1 MGEQLPQPLDC
12 SETPVW
18 LREQLSVCPQGPL
31 SPSSSQNRWQLL
43 IAPCLEITFPIG
55 RTVSDLSCRDGI
67 RGGVGDQ
74 QSALQLS
81 GGQIVPAAPV
91 DVTSVP
97 PCPRRGLEGGC
108 WQLCGISRHQTCCV
122 PPTTA
127 PVPAAS
133 DTLRASLLPPAFWE
147 SLCGLPRAWC
157 SSPRPEPPQMV
168 PGGFSTRRTPEQGV
182 SIPLL
187 RFTASP
193 GLEVPL
199 SITGLSVASGER
211 APCLELLTPPVP
223 ASCCRDVEQGGSL
236 QQVLE

>member
-1 MGEQLPQPLDC
+1 
-12 SETPVW
+12 
-18 LREQLSVCPQGPL
+18 
-31 SPSSSQNRWQLL
+31 
-43 IAPCLEITFPIG
+43 
-55 RTVSDLSCRDGI
+55 
-67 RGGVGDQ
+67 
-74 QSALQLS
+74 
-81 GGQIVPAAPV
+81 
-91 DVTSVP
+91 
-97 PCPRRGLEGGC
+97 
-108 WQLCGISRHQTCCV
+108 
-122 PPTTA
+122 
-127 PVPAAS
+127 
-133 DTLRASLLPPAFWE
+133 
-147 SLCGLPRAWC
+147 
-157 SSPRPEPPQMV
+157 MV